1 MVFPRNFSI
10 SHGQIRGG
18 LIAWVILSCIQSCK
32 SLFQKVIACDSCALL
47 TLSSAIFLF
56 ALPAR
61 ATIDAALQMQ
71 LGNPSNATADT
82 NNHDHYL
89 IQRPVEAIDY
99 SDNLREPNWASW
111 DLTASDV
118 GSSGRSSNFYT
129 DTNLPP
135 GFYEVLPSDYS
146 GSGYDRG
153 HMCPSGDRTDNTTD
167 NDMVFF
173 MSNIIPQAADNNQ
186 GIWANFEDYCR
197 TLAQSGNELLI
208 TCGPSLFNGTRITS
222 GGNVSIPTYTWKIA
236 VVVPSGSG
244 TALSRITA
252 STRVIAIKV
261 PNSNGVVST
270 WQTYVTSVNQIQVD
284 TGFTFFTALSPAI
297 AAALRNE
304 VDGQTNSGLG
314 ITSFSPASGPVN
326 TSVVITGTNFGS
338 ASAVAFNGVSAT
350 YNVDSTTQI
359 TATVPTNATSGQI
372 SVTTPAGTAI
382 SASSF
387 TVTGLATD
395 LAITA
400 THANTFTQGDVGD
413 TYTITVGNVG
423 SSASAGTVTVSD
435 VLPSGLTA
443 TAISGV
449 GWTTNLGT
457 LTCTRSD
464 VLAAGSSYP
473 PITLTVNVATN
484 APVSVTNSA
493 TLSGGGDSNPT
504 NNTAT
509 DVTTINTLSVG
520 STNAVVL
527 AGWDVSGQSGYGVS
541 PLSPTT
547 NAPNI
552 SVTGLTRGS
561 GVGTAGTAAGRAWG
575 GTGFAST
582 NSAAAITA
590 NQFVTFAV
598 AANTGYQ
605 VSYSSISP
613 FYYRH
618 SSTGPTN
625 GLLQYQINS
634 GGFNDIATVSYP
646 TNTSSGG
653 TLNPINL
660 AGISALQNVGAG
672 SNVTFR
678 LVNWG
683 GTSASGT
690 WYIYDQA
697 NSSAVDFAVQGV
709 VTSSSNT
716 PIQSWR
722 QQWFGTTANAGA
734 AADAAIATSDGMP
747 NLLKYAL
754 GLNPLIATNSPVV
767 GDITTGHLRL
777 TTPKNP
783 GATDVSFYVEV
794 TGSLKSTWTTSGTTI
809 DQNTATLLQVHDNTA
824 VGSSGERFIRL
835 HVTRP

>member
-1 MVFPRNFSI
+1 MCAI
-10 SHGQIRGG
+10 
-18 LIAWVILSCIQSCK
+18 LILSSTICIC
-32 SLFQKVIACDSCALL
+32 VDS
-47 TLSSAIFLF
+47 
-56 ALPAR
+56 AR
-61 ATIDAALQMQ
+61 ATIDATLQMQ

-118 GSSGRSSNFYT
+118 GSSGRSSDFYT

-135 GFYEVLPSDYS
+135 GFYEVLPSDYT
-146 GSGYDRG
+146 GSAFERG

-173 MSNIIPQAADNNQ
+173 MSNIIPQAADNNE

-208 TCGPSLFNGTRITS
+208 TCGPSIFNGTRTS
-222 GGNVSIPTYTWKIA
+222 PGGNVAIPTYTWKIA
-236 VVVPSGSG
+236 VVVPTGSG

-252 STRVIAIKV
+252 ATRVIAIKV

-270 WQTYVTSVNQIQVD
+270 WQTYVTSANQIQVD
-284 TGFTFFTALSPAI
+284 TGFTFFTALSPDI

-304 VDGQTNSGLG
+304 VDGQTNAGPG
-314 ITSFSPASGPVN
+314 ITGFSPASGALN
-326 TSVVITGTNFGS
+326 TNVVITGVNFTS
-338 ASAVAFNGVSAT
+338 ASAVTFNGLSANYT
-350 YNVDSTTQI
+350 VNSATQI
-359 TATVPTNATSGQI
+359 TATVPTNATSGLI
-372 SVTTPAGTAI
+372 SVTTPNGTAI
-382 SASSF
+382 SANSF
-387 TVTGLATD
+387 TVTGLSTD

-400 THANTFTQGDVGD
+400 THANTFTQGDIGD
-413 TYTITVGNVG
+413 TFTITVSSVG
-423 SSASAGTVTVSD
+423 SSASTGSVTVSD
-435 VLPSGLTA
+435 ALPSGLTA
-443 TAISGV
+443 TAISGT
-449 GWTTNLGT
+449 GWTANLGT

-464 VLAAGSSYP
+464 SLNAGSSYP
-473 PITLTVNVATN
+473 PIFITVNVATN
-484 APVSVTNSA
+484 AAASITNSA
-493 TLSGGGDSNPT
+493 TMSGGGDTNPT
-504 NNTAT
+504 NNTAN
-509 DVTTINTLSVG
+509 DVTTINPANVG
-520 STNAVVL
+520 STNIVTL

-541 PLSPTT
+541 PLAPTT
-547 NAPNI
+547 NAPGL
-552 SVTGLTRGS
+552 SVTGLMRGS
-561 GVGTAGTAAGRAWG
+561 GVGTSGTAAGRAWG

-582 NSAAAITA
+582 SSAAAITA
-590 NQFVTFAV
+590 NQFVTFTA

-605 VSYSSISP
+605 VSYSSINP

-618 SSTGPTN
+618 SATGPTN
-625 GLLQYQINS
+625 GLLQFQIGS
-634 GGFNDIATVSYP
+634 GAFTDIATVSYP

-660 AGISALQNVGAG
+660 AGIAALQNVGAG
-672 SNVTFR
+672 SIVTFR

-683 GTSASGT
+683 RTSSSGT
-690 WYIYDQA
+690 WYIFDQA
-697 NSSAVDFAVQGV
+697 NSSAVDFALQGT
-709 VTSSSNT
+709 VTSAGTLT

-722 QQWFGTTANAGA
+722 QQWFGTTANSGA
-734 AADAAIATSDGMP
+734 AADTAIATGDGMP

-777 TTPKNP
+777 TLPRNP
-783 GATDVSFYVEV
+783 NATDVSFYVEV
-794 TGSLKSTWTTSGTTI
+794 TGSLKSAWTTNGTTI
-809 DQNTATLLQVHDNTA
+809 DQNTSTLLQVHDNTT
-824 VGSSGERFIRL
+824 VGSAGERFIRL